1 MPDVKHFDPDQ
12 AVGTVVGLLWQRG
25 WSGTGIADVVKA
37 TGVSRSSLYATF
49 GSKDDLCLA
58 AVRRYLAEQVDP
70 AFAALAA
77 GGAGLPDLV
86 AFFGRLITARCVGPR
101 ARWGCLATNL
111 QTTSDRISPGVAD
124 ALGIHQQRLLEA
136 LTAALTTARDRA
148 QLRDDLN
155 VPAVAEHLALLA
167 HGINVRSRAG
177 ADPRALRRA
186 VAAALSALRGADCE
200 IDTWPQG
207 K

>member
-12 AVGTVVGLLWQRG
+12 AVGTVVGLLWQHG
-25 WSGTGIADVVKA
+25 WSSTGIADVVEA

-70 AFAALAA
+70 AFGALAA
-77 GGAGLPDLV
+77 GGTGLPDLV
-86 AFFGRLITARCVGPR
+86 AFLGRLITARCVGPR

-111 QTTSDRISPGVAD
+111 QTTSDRISPDVAKVL
-124 ALGIHQQRLLEA
+124 AIHQRRLLEA

-148 QLRDDLN
+148 QLRGDVDI
-155 VPAVAEHLALLA
+155 PAVAEHLALVA
-167 HGINVRSRAG
+167 QGINVRSRVG
-177 ADPRALRRA
+177 ADPRAMRRA
-186 VAAALSALRGADCE
+186 VAAALGALRAPGCD
-200 IDTWPQG
+200 IDTWPRG

>member
-12 AVGTVVGLLWQRG
+12 AVGTVVGLLWQHG
-25 WSGTGIADVVKA
+25 WSSTGIADVVEA

-49 GSKDDLCLA
+49 GSKDDLCLV

-70 AFAALAA
+70 AFGALAA
-77 GGAGLPDLV
+77 GGTGLPDLV

-111 QTTSDRISPGVAD
+111 QTTSDRISPDVAEVL
-124 ALGIHQQRLLEA
+124 AIHQRRLLEA
-136 LTAALTTARDRA
+136 LTAALTTARDRE
-148 QLRDDLN
+148 QLRGDVDI
-155 VPAVAEHLALLA
+155 PAVAEHLALVA
-167 HGINVRSRAG
+167 QGINVRSRAG
-177 ADPRALRRA
+177 ADPRAMRRA
-186 VAAALSALRGADCE
+186 VAAALGALRAPGCD
-200 IDTWPQG
+200 IDTWPRG

>member
-1 MPDVKHFDPDQ
+1 MSNGS
-12 AVGTVVGLLWQRG
+12 A
-25 WSGTGIADVVKA
+25 STGIADVVEA
-37 TGVSRSSLYATF
+37 TGLSRSSLYATF
-49 GSKDDLCLA
+49 GSKNELYLA

-70 AFAALAA
+70 AFAMLAR

-86 AFFGRLITARCVGPR
+86 AFFGRLITARCGGPR

-111 QTTSDRISPGVAD
+111 QTTSDPLSPDVSE
-124 ALGIHQQRLLEA
+124 ALVTHQQRLLKA
-136 LTAALTTARDRA
+136 LRAALNTARDRA
-148 QLRDDLN
+148 QLRDDLDIA
-155 VPAVAEHLALLA
+155 AVAEHLALLA
-167 HGINVRSRAG
+167 QGINVRSRAG

-186 VAAALSALRGADCE
+186 VAAALGALRAPDCD